1 MIYYHGTSTN
11 LNLYIGDLLLP
22 PIITQNLREDWR
34 KKLTNKVFFTSSLM
48 SAERYAKKAS
58 IKFGGEP
65 VVYIVKPIG
74 DIWNPN
80 ISEYVADKAKIIA
93 VV

>member
-1 MIYYHGTSTN
+1 MAYYHGTSTN
-11 LNLYIGDLLLP
+11 LNLSIGGLLLP

-65 VVYIVKPIG
+65 IIYIVKPIG

-80 ISEYVADKAKIIA
+80 TSEYVADKAKIIA
-93 VV
+93 IV